1 MFRWSTSSAPSS
13 QNAHVAE
20 ELSDGLTSHQSSSL
34 VCARTALA
42 LELWCFRSHCS
53 RYNTAYTLTAISNVV
68 PHRLS
73 RARWHNGLATRLLAL
88 TTAKLGKSHK
98 HPLQLYP
105 SLQLCLGVD
114 FLVCH
119 WARLQSWKSVGLH
132 ACWRG
137 LSWAWYLCQW
147 FSVLLFG
154 FEATRIAERPSIDC
168 PRHHLCIS
176 PFGGGKSHSCY

>member
-1 MFRWSTSSAPSS
+1 MLRWSTSSAPSS
-13 QNAHVAE
+13 QNAHEAE
-20 ELSDGLTSHQSSSL
+20 ELSDGLTSLQSSSL

-42 LELWCFRSHCS
+42 LALWCFRSHCS
-53 RYNTAYTLTAISNVV
+53 RYNTAYTLTAISIVV

-73 RARWHNGLATRLLAL
+73 RARWHSGLATRRLAL

-114 FLVCH
+114 FQVCR

-154 FEATRIAERPSIDC
+154 FGATRIAERPSIDC
-168 PRHHLCIS
+168 HRHHLCIS